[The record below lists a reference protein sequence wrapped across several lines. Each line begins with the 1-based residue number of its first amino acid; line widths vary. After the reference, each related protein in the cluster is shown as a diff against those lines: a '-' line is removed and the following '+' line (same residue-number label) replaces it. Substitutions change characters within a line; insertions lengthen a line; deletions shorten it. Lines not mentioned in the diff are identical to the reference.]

1 MPKFL
6 KKRWHGYYTV
16 WAFILLLLLVMS
28 VTIYNWALG
37 LISLIL
43 ASALGIVMIK
53 AELAFRRELNDYI
66 NGLSI
71 RIKRMEGEAVS
82 MLPFGIVLYSED
94 RTVEWHNRFVADM
107 FQEKTM
113 VGNPLQNL
121 FPKLP
126 QPKEK
131 KDGNKESSKELH
143 DEFQLDDRYY
153 GVIHN
158 PQERYVYV
166 YEITELAILRDK
178 YE

>member
-16 WAFILLLLLVMS
+16 WAFILLLLLVMF
-28 VTIYNWALG
+28 VTIYNWTLG

-131 KDGNKESSKELH
+131 RMGPRSRPRNFMTNSNWMIDFMELS
-143 DEFQLDDRYY
+143 
-153 GVIHN
+153 
-158 PQERYVYV
+158 
-166 YEITELAILRDK
+166 ITRRSGMYMFTKLRS
-178 YE
+178 

>member
-16 WAFILLLLLVMS
+16 WAFILLLLLVML
-28 VTIYNWALG
+28 VTIYNWTLG

-66 NGLSI
+66 NGLTI

-94 RTVEWHNRFVADM
+94 RTIEWHNRFVADM
-107 FQEKTM
+107 FHEKTV
-113 VGNPLQNL
+113 VGAHCLTCSHI
-121 FPKLP
+121 FPSRRRRRIRMDPKNLP
-126 QPKEK
+126 QGIP
-131 KDGNKESSKELH
+131 
-143 DEFQLDDRYY
+143 
-153 GVIHN
+153 
-158 PQERYVYV
+158 
-166 YEITELAILRDK
+166 
-178 YE
+178 